1 MEAADVLII
10 GGGIA
15 GLSIAY
21 HLVRRGTRG
30 IVVLERASQV
40 GTGSTA
46 KATGGIRHQFSSE
59 INVRLTQLSL
69 PEFEHFEDEL
79 GEPIDFVQHGYLFV
93 TAREDR
99 AEIMRAGL
107 QLQQRL
113 GVPSRWV
120 TPAAAAAL
128 FPDLRVDDLV
138 GGTFCAQ
145 DGSASP
151 YGAVQGYL
159 RRCRDLGVRVLTDQ
173 EAIGIEVARGRV
185 RAVHT
190 PSTSFAT
197 PVVVDAAGPHARA
210 VAAMV
215 GLDLPAY
222 PYRRQV
228 FVMAPV
234 DGLSRGV
241 PLTVDLDTEWY
252 MHQDRS
258 GSLYMG
264 GTDKDTRPGLEE
276 VVDWDGFDAV
286 ANAALR
292 RVPRTRDARLVR
304 AYAGI
309 RTLTP
314 DLHAILGPVPGIEG
328 FYCANGFSGH
338 GFMHAPAV
346 GRLLA
351 EEILDGRVTTLDLT
365 PLAVTRFA
373 EQTRGEVAAF

>member
-1 MEAADVLII
+1 MDAADVLII
-10 GGGIA
+10 GGGVI

-21 HLVRRGTRG
+21 HLAHRGARN
-30 IVVLERASQV
+30 IVVLERAGQV

-46 KATGGIRHQFSSE
+46 KATGGIRLQFSTE
-59 INVRLTQLSL
+59 INVRLSQLSL
-69 PEFEHFEDEL
+69 TAFEHFEDEV

-99 AEIMRAGL
+99 AEVMRAGL
-107 QLQQRL
+107 RLQQRL

-120 TPAAAAAL
+120 TPAEAAAL
-128 FPDLRVDDLV
+128 FPDLRVDDLI
-138 GGTFCAQ
+138 GGTFCPH

-159 RRCRDLGVRVLTDQ
+159 HRCRDFGVRVLTGQ
-173 EAIGIEVARGRV
+173 EAIEIEVAAGQV
-185 RAVHT
+185 RAVRT
-190 PSTSFAT
+190 PSASYAT
-197 PVVVDAAGPHARA
+197 PVAVNAAGPRARA

-215 GLDLPAY
+215 GVDLPVH

-228 FVMAPV
+228 FVMTPV
-234 DGLSRGV
+234 DGLARGV

-252 MHQDRS
+252 LHQDRS

-264 GTDKDTRPGLEE
+264 GTDKDSRPGLEE

-286 ANAALR
+286 ASAALR
-292 RVPRTRDARLVR
+292 RVPRTREAHVVR

-309 RTLTP
+309 RSLTP
-314 DLHAILGPVPGIEG
+314 DFHAILGAVPEIRG

-351 EEILDGRVTTLDLT
+351 EEILDGRATTLDLT
-365 PLAVTRFA
+365 PLALTRFSGKPR
-373 EQTRGEVAAF
+373 EETTAF